1 MDKTYIY
8 NRKSTRSN
16 YFYYSLCLWYYQ
28 VYFLR
33 EMGVLTLTIKE
44 ARENAKLTQ
53 AKMSELLEIPKR
65 TIEDWENGRRKPPI
79 YVEKL
84 VVNELVR
91 IAKENK

>member
-1 MDKTYIY
+1 MDETYIY

-33 EMGVLTLTIKE
+33 GMGVLTLTIKE